1 MGAFP
6 TVLDPRFRSRPL
18 TGFGARRVLSL
29 FVLLLATLA
38 FLTGC
43 GDDPTFKPELAKEL
57 QSQLDRDRAGYRVP
71 AISAAVVLPDG
82 SVWTGAS
89 GKANMKS
96 GRKVNTD
103 TVFAIGSITK
113 TFVSALALKL
123 AEDGD
128 LSLDDRV
135 GKWVPEFPRSKGSSA
150 SLRQL
155 LRHTSGIYNYTD
167 NPRFGN
173 AVEHGRLPWTSDRM
187 LQFVNAPYFAPG
199 KDFRYSNTNYA
210 LLGMVIERAT
220 GRPLPEQIRTRL
232 LEPLGLERISLQAGS
247 SQFADIAHGYTAISH
262 DLPHKDVS
270 DGSMLVPNA
279 RSSQWAWAA
288 GGMAADAR
296 SVAVWA
302 DSLFGGRVLE
312 ETSLEE
318 MIDVRDTGD
327 GFDYGLGVAGTES
340 ASGSRKMLGH
350 EGAIDGFQSVMWYLP
365 SEDITVVVLVNDD
378 TTRIWNISDNMLDT
392 VLSHLP
398 E

>member
-1 MGAFP
+1 
-6 TVLDPRFRSRPL
+6 L
-18 TGFGARRVLSL
+18 TGFGAQRVLSL
-29 FVLLLATLA
+29 FILLLATLA

-43 GDDPTFKPELAKEL
+43 GDDATFDPELAQEL

-89 GKANMKS
+89 GEADMKS
-96 GRKVNTD
+96 GRNVNAD

-113 TFVSALALKL
+113 TFVSALVLKL
-123 AEDGD
+123 AEDGE

-135 GKWVPEFPRSKGSSA
+135 GKWVREFPRSKGSGA

-155 LRHTSGIYNYTD
+155 LGHTSGIYNYTD

-173 AVEHGRLPWTSDRM
+173 AVEQGRLPWTPERT
-187 LQFVNAPYFAPG
+187 LQFVKAPYFPPG
-199 KDFRYSNTNYA
+199 KDFRYSNTNYV

-220 GRPLPEQIRTRL
+220 GRPLQEQIRTRL
-232 LEPLGLERISLQAGS
+232 LEPLGLDRIFLQAGS
-247 SQFADIAHGYTAISH
+247 SRFADIAHGYTAISH

-270 DGSMLVPNA
+270 DGSMLVPNV
-279 RSSQWAWAA
+279 RSSQSAWAA

-312 ETSLEE
+312 ETSLDE

-327 GFDYGLGVAGTES
+327 GFDYGLGVGGTES
-340 ASGSRKMLGH
+340 ASGSGKMLGH
-350 EGAIDGFQSVMWYLP
+350 DGAIDGFQSVMWYLP
-365 SEDITVVVLVNDD
+365 SEDVTVVVLVNDD

-392 VLSHLP
+392 VLSYLP